1 MVVSMLNNENPRVF
15 FDISIGGTPA
25 GRIVMEL
32 YQDKVPKTAEN
43 FRALCTG
50 EKGVSASSGK
60 ALHFKGCS
68 FHRVIKDFM
77 IQGGDFTQGNGT
89 GGESIY
95 GEKFEDEAFPYT
107 HERPFLLSMAN
118 AGPNTNGSQFFIT
131 TVNTPHLDGKHV
143 VFGQVLK
150 GRYVVRAI
158 EATPTGEGDKP
169 RDDVVIED
177 CGEIKSGEDDG
188 CTPAD
193 GVPEDPEDYDVAT
206 GGEIP
211 PETLVQVGQQMKD
224 QGNDDFKRGNLA
236 EAVAKYTK
244 GLRYLREI
252 PLFDED
258 NDPEDKLRPQFVAL
272 KVPIMLNRAM
282 CYLKLGQFASAAK
295 DCTIVLEYQDK
306 EVSPKDR
313 TKALFRR
320 GTARR
325 QLKMFEKAREDF
337 VEAKELDPLDK
348 AISNELILVDRAI
361 QDREKKEKQMYSKL
375 FS

>member
-1 MVVSMLNNENPRVF
+1 MPIAMLNPQNPRVF
-15 FDISIGGTPA
+15 FDVSIGGTPA
-25 GRIVMEL
+25 GRVVMEL
-32 YQDKVPKTAEN
+32 YADKVPKTAEN

-50 EKGVSASSGK
+50 EKGEGK
-60 ALHFKGCS
+60 KGKPLHFKGSS

-77 IQGGDFTQGNGT
+77 IQGGDFTDANGT

-95 GEKFEDEAFPYT
+95 GEKFQDEAFPYA
-107 HERPFLLSMAN
+107 HDRPFLLSMAN

-131 TVNTPHLDGKHV
+131 TVNTPHLDNKHV

-158 EATPTGEGDKP
+158 EATPTGDSDKP
-169 RDDVVIED
+169 LETVTIEH
-177 CGEIKSGEDDG
+177 CGELQEGEDDG

-193 GVPEDPEDYDVAT
+193 GVPEDPEDYGVEGD
-206 GGEIP
+206 IP
-211 PETLVQVGQQMKD
+211 PESLLRVGAQMKD
-224 QGNDDFKRGNLA
+224 EGNAEFKQGDLPA
-236 EAVAKYTK
+236 AVAKYTK

-252 PLFDED
+252 PIFDAD
-258 NDPEDKLRPQFVAL
+258 NDPNDTLRPQFVTL

-282 CYLKLGQFASAAK
+282 CYLKLAQPAAAVT

-306 EVSPKDR
+306 EVSDKDR
-313 TKALFRR
+313 TKALYRR

-325 QLKMFEKAREDF
+325 HLKMYENSREDL
-337 VEAKELDPLDK
+337 VAAKELDPADK

-361 QDREKKEKQMYSKL
+361 QEREKKEKQMYSKL